1 MILVVSP
8 NHLPL
13 LDNSIYLE
21 NVNEEFK
28 ERAGFFKLSSNYI
41 HLFAK
46 ALVAD
51 SLIPSS
57 RVEDIISCLSDVEE
71 ISLEKAEALLPEP
84 LSQVILYLRKFF
96 WLDKPLYTIVP
107 GLENTSLTAL
117 LSLIHYDTEVE
128 HVLLPYKQQ
137 YDTKLFSTIVDVLEN
152 SGKKLLLQIPKLTY
166 QTAHLLQYTQEIW
179 IGPDADL
186 QAIMKL
192 RFLQPAAEREVEL
205 CRRIVVG
212 EEGHYEVR
220 GLDVEWVKKK
230 PYKIITKEPEP
241 VDYLKV
247 VFENEEE
254 YRLVREIL
262 EEWVLEVKAPVLKW
276 NFINVTLGDKFKEKA
291 TEIYLKL
298 LRHGFIEEILT
309 PGGQM
314 ITVSNKTLRVIK

>member
-21 NVNEEFK
+21 NVDEELK

-51 SLIPSS
+51 SLVPSS
-57 RVEDIISCLSDVEE
+57 RVEDIISCLSNVSGEL
-71 ISLEKAEALLPEP
+71 SLEKIEAYLPEP

-107 GLENTSLTAL
+107 GLENTSLIAL
-117 LSLIHYDTEVE
+117 LSLIY
-128 HVLLPYKQQ
+128 
-137 YDTKLFSTIVDVLEN
+137 YDTKAEHIIIPYRQYDS
-152 SGKKLLLQIPKLTY
+152 KLLEAVVRELEKKFTVFLTIDKLCY
-166 QTAHLLQYTQEIW
+166 QTVFLTAQSKEIW

-186 QAIMKL
+186 QALL
-192 RFLQPAAEREVEL
+192 RLRILQPAVEREIEL
-205 CRRIVVG
+205 NKKIVVG
-212 EEGHYEVR
+212 KEGHYEVSS
-220 GLDVEWVKKK
+220 LNVKWVKKK

-254 YRLVREIL
+254 YKLVREIL
-262 EEWVLEVKAPVLKW
+262 EEWVLEVKAPIVKW